1 MSTWTEQLTAQAAP
15 AAVLD
20 VLTDPGACERWA
32 PVPFEAGIG
41 SRPPAR
47 LQAGSRTRV
56 VGRLAGR
63 AVGFDV
69 EVFRADEEGLALRAS
84 GPIDLDVVY
93 RLRPLPCGAASEVC
107 ASVAV
112 RGDGLTGRVLAQATG
127 ALLGAGA
134 LRTAMARIAREAED
148 LAALAPAA

>member
-32 PVPFEAGIG
+32 PVPFETDDRGM
-41 SRPPAR
+41 R
-47 LQAGSRTRV
+47 LRTGSRTRV
-56 VGRLAGR
+56 EGRLAGR
-63 AVGFDV
+63 RVGFDV
-69 EVFRADEEGLALRAS
+69 EVISADEEGLALRAS

-93 RLRPLPCGAASEVC
+93 RLRPLSCGRASEVS

-134 LRTAMARIAREAED
+134 LRTAVARIAREAED
-148 LAALAPAA
+148 LAFAAAA